1 MNKFILSAALLLTIC
16 AAHAQELT
24 KRHIPVELKNST
36 LLVEQFKKKDADD
49 IYFKSLHID
58 KSKIKHFIQQH
69 NHRLFEKNTQY
80 KKTFKDNYA
89 YSNKLVSHSEVDSH
103 DSTEY
108 RFVFVHELINLS
120 PMKQNSTKEIKNDF
134 FSFNHYIL
142 DRKTGKRYADI
153 KIYHKNYW
161 KNLKIIVKSMNDFL
175 DNQ

>member
-1 MNKFILSAALLLTIC
+1 MTKFLLSAALFFTLGF
-16 AAHAQELT
+16 AQAQELT

-36 LLVEQFKKKDADD
+36 LLVEQFKKKNADD

-58 KSKIKHFIQQH
+58 ESKIKHFIHQH
-69 NHRLFEKNTQY
+69 NHRLFDKNTQY
-80 KKTFKDNYA
+80 KKTFKDNYS
-89 YSNKLVSHSEVDSH
+89 YSNKLVPHTAVDSY
-103 DSTEY
+103 DSTDY

-161 KNLKIIVKSMNDFL
+161 KNLRIIVRSMNDFL